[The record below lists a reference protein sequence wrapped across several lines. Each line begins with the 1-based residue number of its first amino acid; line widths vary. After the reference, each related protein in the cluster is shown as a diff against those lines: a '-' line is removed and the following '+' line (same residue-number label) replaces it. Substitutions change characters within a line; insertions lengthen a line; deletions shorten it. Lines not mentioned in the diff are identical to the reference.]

1 MLERRF
7 RIERS
12 TMEDLP
18 YALILGWK
26 NPNED
31 GYDEISY
38 HLTEAELK
46 NLVEA
51 IHAIPH
57 VTDNR

>member
-12 TMEDLP
+12 TMETLP
-18 YALILGWK
+18 YRLVLGWK
-26 NPNED
+26 NPNGD

-38 HLTEAELK
+38 HLTESELK

-51 IHAIPH
+51 IHPIPH
-57 VTDNR
+57 VTDNH